1 MNRSA
6 RGIVRPAASPGVL
19 PRPVAGEGRPGA
31 AGRAA
36 AGKRPR
42 VSLFGPF
49 MVMPTVVIMLLL
61 GAYPVVTGI
70 LQTFTNATLGGNSHY
85 IGLSNYHQLLSSGT
99 FYTVVWNT
107 VLWTVVGTVVT
118 LIVSTALALLLAQ
131 PRRNGIFQLLWIVP
145 WAMPQMTLAIIFLWL
160 YTPLVGFF
168 AGWAQHFG
176 IVFPALLASRQFA
189 LWAVLVPAIWSTYS
203 FGMLFI
209 HAALLGVDPQ
219 LVEAARIDG
228 ASVFQQFRLIKLP
241 LIGSVV
247 RVVALLDFLWLFNQ
261 FAVIWIMTEGGPAN
275 STQILGS
282 YAYYEA
288 FMVRNIGLATTIGVA
303 MLILLLVFVVVF
315 LGLAR
320 RTYGGLGVAR

>member
-1 MNRSA
+1 M
-6 RGIVRPAASPGVL
+6 VL
-19 PRPVAGEGRPGA
+19 
-31 AGRAA
+31 
-36 AGKRPR
+36 
-42 VSLFGPF
+42 
-49 MVMPTVVIMLLL
+49 PTVVIMLLL
-61 GAYPVVTGI
+61 GAWPVVTGI
-70 LQTFTNATLGGNSHY
+70 LQTFTNATLGGKSTY
-85 IGLSNYHQLLSSGT
+85 VGLANYGKLLSSGT

-107 VLWTVVGTVVT
+107 LQWTVVGTVVT
-118 LIVSTALALLLAQ
+118 LVVSTALALLLAQ
-131 PRRNGIFQLLWIVP
+131 PRRNGVFQLLWIVP

-160 YTPLVGFF
+160 YTPLVGFL

-176 IVFPALLASRQFA
+176 IVFPALLASRHLA

-209 HAALLGVDPQ
+209 HAALLGVEPQ
-219 LVEAARIDG
+219 LIEAARIDG
-228 ASVFQQFRLIKLP
+228 ASVFQQFRMVKLP
-241 LIGSVV
+241 LIGPVV

-288 FMVRNIGLATTIGVA
+288 FMVRNIGLATTVGVV
-303 MLILLLVFVVVF
+303 MLVVLLVFVMLF

-320 RTYGGLGVAR
+320 RTYGGLGVTR

>member
-1 MNRSA
+1 MNPVRSGNVGVVTPSGA
-6 RGIVRPAASPGVL
+6 LSGTATLTGRP
-19 PRPVAGEGRPGA
+19 PGA
-31 AGRAA
+31 ATGAAPKRGRT
-36 AGKRPR
+36 
-42 VSLFGPF
+42 SLFGP
-49 MVMPTVVIMLLL
+49 VMILPTVVIMLLL
-61 GAYPVVTGI
+61 GAYPVITGI
-70 LQTFTNATLGGNSHY
+70 IQSFSNETLGGKATFA
-85 IGLSNYHQLLSSGT
+85 GLANYRTLLSSGT
-99 FYTVVWNT
+99 FGQVLENT
-107 VLWTVVGTVVT
+107 VLWTVVGTIAAVA
-118 LIVSTALALLLAQ
+118 VSTVLALLLAQ
-131 PRRNGIFQLLWIVP
+131 PRRNAVFQLLWIIP

-176 IVFPALLASRQFA
+176 VVFPALLASPRLA

-209 HAALLGVDPQ
+209 HAALLGIDPQ

-228 ASVFQQFRLIKLP
+228 ASTFQQFRLIKLP

-261 FAVIWIMTEGGPAN
+261 FAVIWIMTEGGPGN
-275 STQILGS
+275 STQIFSS

-288 FMVRNIGLATTIGVA
+288 FMVRNIGFATAIGVV
-303 MLILLLVFVVVF
+303 MLVLLLAFVIVF

>member
-1 MNRSA
+1 M
-6 RGIVRPAASPGVL
+6 PG
-19 PRPVAGEGRPGA
+19 
-31 AGRAA
+31 
-36 AGKRPR
+36 KHKR
-42 VSLFGPF
+42 VSLFGPT

-61 GAYPVVTGI
+61 GAYPVVTGV
-70 LQTFTNATLGGNSHY
+70 LQSFTNATLGAKSHY
-85 IGLSNYHQLLSSGT
+85 IGLANYAQLLSSAT
-99 FYTVVWNT
+99 FYTVVLNT
-107 VLWTVVGTVVT
+107 LEWTVVGTVVT

-131 PRRNGIFQLLWIVP
+131 PRRNGVFQLLWIVP

-160 YTPLVGFF
+160 YTPLVGFL

-176 IVFPALLASRQFA
+176 IVFPALLASRHLA

-219 LVEAARIDG
+219 LIEAARMDG
-228 ASVFQQFRLIKLP
+228 ASVFQQFRLVKLP

-288 FMVRNIGLATTIGVA
+288 FMVRNIGLATTVGVV
-303 MLILLLVFVVVF
+303 MLVVLLAFVMVF

>member
-1 MNRSA
+1 
-6 RGIVRPAASPGVL
+6 
-19 PRPVAGEGRPGA
+19 
-31 AGRAA
+31 
-36 AGKRPR
+36 
-42 VSLFGPF
+42 
-49 MVMPTVVIMLLL
+49 MVMPTVAIMLLL

-70 LQTFTNATLGGNSHY
+70 LQTFTNATLGGKSTY
-85 IGLSNYHQLLSSGT
+85 IGLANYSKLLSSGT
-99 FYTVVWNT
+99 FYTVLWNT
-107 VLWTVVGTVVT
+107 VEWTVVGTIVT
-118 LIVSTALALLLAQ
+118 LAVSTALALLLAQ
-131 PRRNGIFQLLWIVP
+131 PRRNGVFQLLWIVP

-160 YTPLVGFF
+160 YTPLVGFL

-176 IVFPALLASRQFA
+176 IVFPALLASRHLA

-219 LVEAARIDG
+219 LMEAARIDG
-228 ASVFQQFRLIKLP
+228 ASVLQQFRLVKLP

-261 FAVIWIMTEGGPAN
+261 FAVSWIMTEGGPAN

-288 FMVRNIGLATTIGVA
+288 FMVRNIGLATTVGVV
-303 MLILLLVFVVVF
+303 MLVVLLMFVMLF

-320 RTYGGLGVAR
+320 RTYGGFGVAR

>member
-1 MNRSA
+1 MNPVRSGNVGVVTPSGA
-6 RGIVRPAASPGVL
+6 LSGTATLTGRP
-19 PRPVAGEGRPGA
+19 PGA
-31 AGRAA
+31 ATGAA
-36 AGKRPR
+36 AKRGR
-42 VSLFGPF
+42 TSLFGPV
-49 MVMPTVVIMLLL
+49 MVLPTVVIMLLL

-70 LQTFTNATLGGNSHY
+70 IQSFSNETLGGKATFA
-85 IGLSNYHQLLSSGT
+85 GLANYRTLLSSGT
-99 FYTVVWNT
+99 FGQVLENT
-107 VLWTVVGTVVT
+107 VLWTVVGTIAAVA
-118 LIVSTALALLLAQ
+118 VSTVLALLLAQ
-131 PRRNGIFQLLWIVP
+131 PRRNAVFQLLWIIP

-176 IVFPALLASRQFA
+176 VVFPALLASPRLA

-209 HAALLGVDPQ
+209 HAALLGIDPQ

-228 ASVFQQFRLIKLP
+228 ASTFQQFRLIKLP

-261 FAVIWIMTEGGPAN
+261 FAVIWIMTEGGPGN
-275 STQILGS
+275 STQIFSS

-288 FMVRNIGLATTIGVA
+288 FMVRNIGFATAIGVV
-303 MLILLLVFVVVF
+303 MLVLLLAFVIVF